1 MQEKFSHW
9 CRSLKWH
16 PTEPK
21 IALCVDEDAY
31 IWDPSDGP
39 NGKVLQHFKVKS
51 DKGLTRIWGIQD
63 VWWMDEGRLLGLET
77 SDGSVLVYNTHNNA
91 KELFRRSAG
100 TMAGYVQGGLYGII
114 KDQQEHDVY
123 AIVCG
128 DEKVRFFRTSVP
140 AFPSWW
146 EKEPPAA
153 VVEKKSFPETGKY
166 VKITKNSKKAPS

>member
-1 MQEKFSHW
+1 
-9 CRSLKWH
+9 
-16 PTEPK
+16 
-21 IALCVDEDAY
+21 
-31 IWDPSDGP
+31 
-39 NGKVLQHFKVKS
+39 
-51 DKGLTRIWGIQD
+51 
-63 VWWMDEGRLLGLET
+63 MDEGRLLGLET

-91 KELFRRSAG
+91 KELFRRPAG
-100 TMAGYVQGGLYGII
+100 TMACYVQGGLYGII

-146 EKEPPAA
+146 EKEPPSA